1 MKWGLVSSPM
11 KQLIGHKEII
21 SNCTGE
27 GLDSILEKKNI
38 SGKRLPS
45 IGTGCQGKWVHYYP
59 WRYLTCVA
67 LGQGLLMNLA
77 VLG

>member
-11 KQLIGHKEII
+11 KQLKGHKEMG

-27 GLDSILEKKNI
+27 GLNSILEKNV
-38 SGKRLPS
+38 SGKGLPS
-45 IGTGCQGKWVHYYP
+45 IGAGCQGKWVHYYP
-59 WRYLTCVA
+59 WRYLTCA
-67 LGQGLLMNLA
+67 TFEQGLLINLA